1 MDAVKSFLAG
11 YWAYAQWYLLAMA
24 AVSLVTMLILRRR
37 GRAFAILLLGVYV
50 TMTAYFLSVREDMG
64 YTLWSSLGIVVV
76 LGLALMVV
84 LYYFVFIRSE

>member
-1 MDAVKSFLAG
+1 MDAVKSFLTG

-76 LGLALMVV
+76 LGLAVMVV
-84 LYYFVFIRSE
+84 LYYFVFIRTE